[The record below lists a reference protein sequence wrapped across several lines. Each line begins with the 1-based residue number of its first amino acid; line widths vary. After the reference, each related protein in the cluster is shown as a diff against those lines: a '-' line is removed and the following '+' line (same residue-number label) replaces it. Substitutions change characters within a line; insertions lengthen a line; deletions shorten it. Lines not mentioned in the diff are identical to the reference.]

1 MAAIGLFYLSDA
13 FPLPRYRRVMSYLF
27 PSLVVGYLVVTS
39 LIIHPYYLD
48 YYNEIVGG
56 PKNVYKHRWFEIAWW
71 GEGIKEAVE
80 YVNATASPGAYIWLK
95 VIPTVEVPP
104 LNPSLRNYESYDDS
118 FSIRWSGKLKV
129 PFEDTYTFYTISDD
143 GVRLWIDEKL
153 IINNW
158 TDHPST
164 ENRGNVN
171 LAKGGHDIKLEF
183 YENRGEAAIKLFWS
197 SSKFPRSIISSDY
210 FYHEANS
217 HKDEGLTGQYY
228 NELNFKDLKVA
239 RVDPNIDFEWEEG
252 SPLVPE
258 PDYVIINCLYEWY
271 RNEIFHQPNFQEI
284 YVVKAG
290 GAPLVKVFQRI
301 P

>member
-1 MAAIGLFYLSDA
+1 M
-13 FPLPRYRRVMSYLF
+13 
-27 PSLVVGYLVVTS
+27 
-39 LIIHPYYLD
+39 
-48 YYNEIVGG
+48 
-56 PKNVYKHRWFEIAWW
+56 
-71 GEGIKEAVE
+71 
-80 YVNATASPGAYIWLK
+80 
-95 VIPTVEVPP
+95 
-104 LNPSLRNYESYDDS
+104 
-118 FSIRWSGKLKV
+118 

-158 TDHPST
+158 TDHPPADDQ
-164 ENRGNVN
+164 GDIN

-217 HKDEGLTGQYY
+217 HKGQGLTGQYY
-228 NELNFKDLKVA
+228 NELNFKDLKVT

-252 SPLVPE
+252 SPLVLE

-271 RNEIFHQPNFQEI
+271 RNEIFHRPNFQEI